1 MNARTSLE
9 HRRNSALHLSVMD
22 QLDRR
27 IIAALQRNARESTT
41 KIAAKLGVARTTV
54 YERITR
60 MEERGVIAGYSVVLN
75 APEDAPR
82 VQVIVLLEVQ
92 QKETTRIIKRLEAY
106 PEVKLCLSIN
116 GEFDLLLSAE
126 APRIEDLDI
135 LVDDLAKIP
144 GVLRTNTS
152 VVFGRKIDRI

>member
-1 MNARTSLE
+1 
-9 HRRNSALHLSVMD
+9 MD

-27 IIAALQRNARESTT
+27 IIAALQHNARDSTT
-41 KIAAKLGVARTTV
+41 HIASKLGVARTTV
-54 YERITR
+54 HERINR
-60 MEERGVIAGYSVVLN
+60 MEKRGVIAGYSVVLRDS
-75 APEDAPR
+75 EDTPR
-82 VQVIVLLEVQ
+82 VQIVVLLEVQ

-126 APRIEDLDI
+126 APQIEDLDI
-135 LVDDLAKIP
+135 LVDELARIP

-152 VVFGRKIDRI
+152 VVFGRKIDRN

>member
-1 MNARTSLE
+1 
-9 HRRNSALHLSVMD
+9 MD

-27 IIAALQRNARESTT
+27 IIAALQHNARASTT
-41 KIAAKLGVARTTV
+41 NIAATLGVARTTV
-54 YERITR
+54 HERINR
-60 MEERGVIAGYSVVLN
+60 MEDRGVITGYSVILGKT
-75 APEDAPR
+75 EDTPK

-92 QKETTRIIKRLEAY
+92 QKETTSIIKRLDAY

-116 GEFDLLLSAE
+116 GDFDLLLSAE

-135 LVDDLAKIP
+135 LVDELARVP

-152 VVFGRKIDRI
+152 VVFGRKIDRV

>member
-1 MNARTSLE
+1 MNALTSLE
-9 HRRNSALHLSVMD
+9 HQRNSALHLGIMD

>member
-1 MNARTSLE
+1 
-9 HRRNSALHLSVMD
+9 MD

-27 IIAALQRNARESTT
+27 IIAALQANARASTT
-41 KIAAKLGVARTTV
+41 QIAASLGVARTTV
-54 YERITR
+54 HERINR
-60 MEERGVIAGYSVVLN
+60 MEQRGVITGYSVRLGST
-75 APEDAPR
+75 EDTPK
-82 VQVIVLLEVQ
+82 VQVIVMLEVQ

-116 GEFDLLLSAE
+116 GEFDLMLSAE
-126 APRIEDLDI
+126 APRLEDLDI

-152 VVFGRKIDRI
+152 VVFGRRIDRN

>member
-1 MNARTSLE
+1 
-9 HRRNSALHLSVMD
+9 MD
-22 QLDRR
+22 QIDRR
-27 IIAALQRNARESTT
+27 IIAALQHNARDTT
-41 KIAAKLGVARTTV
+41 TTIAAKLGLARTTV
-54 YERITR
+54 HERIKR

-75 APEDAPR
+75 TADDAPR
-82 VQVIVLLEVQ
+82 VQVVVLLEVQ
-92 QKETTRIIKRLEAY
+92 QKETTRIIKRLETY
-106 PEVKLCLSIN
+106 PEVKRCLSIN

-152 VVFGRKIDRI
+152 VVFGRRIDRK

>member
-1 MNARTSLE
+1 
-9 HRRNSALHLSVMD
+9 MD

-27 IIAALQRNARESTT
+27 IIAALQHNARDSTT
-41 KIAAKLGVARTTV
+41 RIATTLGVARTTV
-54 YERITR
+54 HERINR
-60 MEERGVIAGYSVVLN
+60 MEERGVIAGYSVVLRET
-75 APEDAPR
+75 EDTPR
-82 VQVIVLLEVQ
+82 VQIIVLLEVQ

-135 LVDDLAKIP
+135 LVDELARIP

-152 VVFGRKIDRI
+152 VVFGRKIDRN

>member
-1 MNARTSLE
+1 
-9 HRRNSALHLSVMD
+9 MD

>member
-1 MNARTSLE
+1 
-9 HRRNSALHLSVMD
+9 MD

-27 IIAALQRNARESTT
+27 IIAALQHNARDSTT
-41 KIAAKLGVARTTV
+41 RIANTLGVARTTV
-54 YERITR
+54 HERINR
-60 MEERGVIAGYSVVLN
+60 MEERGVIAGYSVVLRET
-75 APEDAPR
+75 EDTPR
-82 VQVIVLLEVQ
+82 VQIIVLLEVQ

-116 GEFDLLLSAE
+116 GEFDLLLSAD

-135 LVDDLAKIP
+135 LVDELARVP

-152 VVFGRKIDRI
+152 VVFGRKIDRN

>member
-1 MNARTSLE
+1 
-9 HRRNSALHLSVMD
+9 
-22 QLDRR
+22 
-27 IIAALQRNARESTT
+27 
-41 KIAAKLGVARTTV
+41 
-54 YERITR
+54 
-60 MEERGVIAGYSVVLN
+60 MEERGVIAGYSVVLS

-82 VQVIVLLEVQ
+82 VQVVVLLEVQ

-135 LVDDLAKIP
+135 LVDELAKIP

-152 VVFGRKIDRI
+152 VVFGRRD

>member
-1 MNARTSLE
+1 
-9 HRRNSALHLSVMD
+9 MD

-27 IIAALQRNARESTT
+27 IITALQHNARDSTT
-41 KIAAKLGVARTTV
+41 NIAAKLGVARTTV
-54 YERITR
+54 HERINR
-60 MEERGVIAGYSVVLN
+60 MEERGVIAGYSVVLRQ
-75 APEDAPR
+75 AQDEAK
-82 VQVIVLLEVQ
+82 VQVVVLLEVQ

-116 GEFDLLLSAE
+116 GDFDLLLSAE

-135 LVDDLAKIP
+135 LVDELAAIP

-152 VVFGRKIDRI
+152 VVFGRRIDRM

>member
-1 MNARTSLE
+1 
-9 HRRNSALHLSVMD
+9 MD

-27 IIAALQRNARESTT
+27 IIAALQHTARDSTT
-41 KIAAKLGVARTTV
+41 RIAATLGVARTTV
-54 YERITR
+54 HERISR
-60 MEERGVIAGYSVVLN
+60 MEERGVIAGYSVTLRQ
-75 APEDAPR
+75 AEDTPK

-116 GEFDLLLSAE
+116 GEFALLLSAE

-152 VVFGRKIDRI
+152 VVFGRRIDRS

>member
-1 MNARTSLE
+1 
-9 HRRNSALHLSVMD
+9 MD

-27 IIAALQRNARESTT
+27 IIAALQHNARDSTT
-41 KIAAKLGVARTTV
+41 RIAAMLGVARTTV
-54 YERITR
+54 HERINR
-60 MEERGVIAGYSVVLN
+60 MEERGVIAGYSVVLRET
-75 APEDAPR
+75 EDTPK
-82 VQVIVLLEVQ
+82 VQIIVLLEVQ
-92 QKETTRIIKRLEAY
+92 QKETTRIIKRLETY

-135 LVDDLAKIP
+135 LVDELARVP

-152 VVFGRKIDRI
+152 VVFGRKIDRN

>member
-1 MNARTSLE
+1 
-9 HRRNSALHLSVMD
+9 MD

-27 IIAALQRNARESTT
+27 IIAALQHNARDSTT
-41 KIAAKLGVARTTV
+41 RIAATLGVARTTV
-54 YERITR
+54 YERINR
-60 MEERGVIAGYSVVLN
+60 MEERGIIAGYSVVLRET
-75 APEDAPR
+75 EDTPR

-126 APRIEDLDI
+126 APRIEDLDV
-135 LVDDLAKIP
+135 LVDELARIP
-144 GVLRTNTS
+144 GVSRTNTS
-152 VVFGRKIDRI
+152 VVFGRKIDRT

>member
-1 MNARTSLE
+1 
-9 HRRNSALHLSVMD
+9 MD

-27 IIAALQRNARESTT
+27 IITALEHNARASTT
-41 KIAAKLGVARTTV
+41 HIAATLGVARTTV
-54 YERITR
+54 HERISR
-60 MEERGVIAGYSVVLN
+60 MEKNGVIAGYSVILHQ
-75 APEDAPR
+75 AEDTPK
-82 VQVIVLLEVQ
+82 VQVVVLLEVQ

-135 LVDDLAKIP
+135 LVDELARIP

-152 VVFGRKIDRI
+152 VVFGRRIDRS